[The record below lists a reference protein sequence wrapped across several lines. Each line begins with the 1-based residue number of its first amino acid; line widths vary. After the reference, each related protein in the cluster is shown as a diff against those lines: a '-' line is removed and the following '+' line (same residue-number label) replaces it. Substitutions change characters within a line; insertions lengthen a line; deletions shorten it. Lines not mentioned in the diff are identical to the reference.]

1 MRGLKLEQIHLESGS
16 FPFDNGLVQFSK
28 RETDDSDKKDVIYKV
43 IDLGASDSIKKID
56 LDRSIISV
64 NTNGETIDFVFKKM
78 KIELHHYPERIALS
92 FYVKDSKKLKIH
104 YYITYEIT
112 NASNTL
118 PLDVILNMILNI
130 DSSDWKINIMA
141 YEFLYAI
148 ADNLEDSVYKEELL
162 RYCYSLIETITRII
176 NLELGALD
184 VRLSH
189 YEDRIPLSSQ
199 FAHIGEELIEI
210 DMKEKIF
217 HFRGVVEKYKIPFKD
232 IRFSIYDRGYEGIH
246 MFRGF
251 FLITLNSGRD
261 IDICFPR
268 LNFNIYLSKHLMN
281 SILYSYI
288 AIEDEKEKIKAKTFI
303 IDFIDKSI
311 PLYQDGFEPGEG
323 LVTKED
329 LEEIRKNI

>member
-16 FPFDNGLVQFSK
+16 FPFENGLVQFSK

-64 NTNGETIDFVFKKM
+64 NTKGETIDFVFKKM

-92 FYVKDSKKLKIH
+92 FYVKNSKKLKIH

-118 PLDVILNMILNI
+118 PLDVILDMILNI

-141 YEFLYAI
+141 YECRYAI
-148 ADNLEDSVYKEELL
+148 ADNLEDAGDKEELL
-162 RYCYSLIETITRII
+162 RYWESLIETITRII
-176 NLELGALD
+176 NLELGAVE

-199 FAHIGEELIEI
+199 VAHIGEELIEI

-288 AIEDEKEKIKAKTFI
+288 AIEDEKEKIKAKAFI
-303 IDFIDKSI
+303 LDFIDKSI

>member
-1 MRGLKLEQIHLESGS
+1 M
-16 FPFDNGLVQFSK
+16 
-28 RETDDSDKKDVIYKV
+28 
-43 IDLGASDSIKKID
+43 
-56 LDRSIISV
+56 
-64 NTNGETIDFVFKKM
+64 
-78 KIELHHYPERIALS
+78 
-92 FYVKDSKKLKIH
+92 
-104 YYITYEIT
+104 
-112 NASNTL
+112 
-118 PLDVILNMILNI
+118 
-130 DSSDWKINIMA
+130 
-141 YEFLYAI
+141 
-148 ADNLEDSVYKEELL
+148 
-162 RYCYSLIETITRII
+162 
-176 NLELGALD
+176 
-184 VRLSH
+184 RLSH

-217 HFRGVVEKYKIPFKD
+217 HFRGVVEKHKIQFKD
-232 IRFSIYDRGYEGIH
+232 IRFSIYDRGYESLH
-246 MFRGF
+246 MLRGF

-288 AIEDEKEKIKAKTFI
+288 AIEDEKEKIKAKAFI